1 MLPQNGGVRMS
12 ALFAMRY
19 PGRTPRD
26 VLLEYIE
33 THPGCTRNQ
42 MRRELASV
50 SHESY
55 LKKLVHDGR
64 VRVYGAKPQR
74 YEVVP

>member
-1 MLPQNGGVRMS
+1 MSDLFRMK
-12 ALFAMRY
+12 Y
-19 PGRTPRD
+19 PGRTPTD
-26 VLLEYIE
+26 VLLEYIQ

-55 LKKLVHDGR
+55 LCKLIRDGR
-64 VRVYGAKPQR
+64 VRRYGSKPQR
-74 YEVVP
+74 YEVVRWPNGR